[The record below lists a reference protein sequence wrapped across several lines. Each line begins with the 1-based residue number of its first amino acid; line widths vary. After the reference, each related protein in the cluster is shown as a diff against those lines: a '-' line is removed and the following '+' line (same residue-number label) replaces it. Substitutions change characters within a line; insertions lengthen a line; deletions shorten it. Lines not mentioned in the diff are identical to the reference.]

1 MVLQKENLLKCPNSQ
16 IMYNRGFDLTICK
29 RFCKKL
35 ILITGCCIINN
46 NFQLNSQFIVIL
58 LIFVE
63 NGDIIALLDS
73 HEIEISDL

>member
-1 MVLQKENLLKCPNSQ
+1 MSLRQGVSTFLVVFMKVVCVPPLPWASNC
-16 IMYNRGFDLTICK
+16 Y
-29 RFCKKL
+29 KL

>member
-1 MVLQKENLLKCPNSQ
+1 MKVVCVCVCSLGPGLL
-16 IMYNRGFDLTICK
+16 LVTIT
-29 RFCKKL
+29 
-35 ILITGCCIINN
+35 LITGCCIINN